1 MLQLI
6 VNRCLQGLLTLV
18 LASIIIFAATE
29 ILPGDV
35 AEAILGQNRNDA
47 AALEAL
53 REELGLNRP
62 AIVRYF
68 DWFFGILQGDL
79 GVSLSTDRPIADM
92 MSGRIWNT
100 ARLAIMTACVAIP
113 LALILGLISAIRA
126 GGVLD
131 KSLAVT
137 TLSLIAVPEFFIG
150 LGLMTIFAVELKW
163 LGANANI
170 RPYYD
175 FGRIVHAM
183 ALPVMTL
190 GFAVLA
196 HMLRM
201 TRASVINIFTS
212 PYIEMA
218 VLKGI
223 PKRRIV
229 MRHALPNALS
239 PIFAVIAL
247 NLAYMVSGVI
257 IVETIFAVPGLSR
270 LLIDGVA
277 LRDIPLIQACAM
289 LFGAVYIVV
298 NLLADIFSII
308 FNPRLRF
315 PK

>member
-1 MLQLI
+1 MLHLI
-6 VNRCLQGLLTLV
+6 VNRCLQGLLTLF

-35 AEAILGQNRNDA
+35 AEAILGQNRNNQE
-47 AALEAL
+47 ALEAL
-53 REELGLNRP
+53 RLELGLDRP

-68 DWFFGILQGDL
+68 DWFFGFIQGDL
-79 GVSLSTDRPIADM
+79 GISQATKRPIADM
-92 MSGRIWNT
+92 VSGRIWNT
-100 ARLAIMTACVAIP
+100 ARLAIMAACVSIP
-113 LALILGLISAIRA
+113 LALIFGLVSAIRA
-126 GGVLD
+126 GGYLD
-131 KSLAVT
+131 KTLAIV

-150 LGLMTIFAVELKW
+150 LSLMTIFAVELKW

-175 FGRIVHAM
+175 IGKVLHAM

-257 IVETIFAVPGLSR
+257 IVETIFAVPGLTR
-270 LLIDGVA
+270 LLVDGVS
-277 LRDIPLIQACAM
+277 LRDIPLIQSCAM
-289 LFGAVYIVV
+289 MFGAVYIIL
-298 NLLADIFSII
+298 NLIADVLSIL

>member
-1 MLQLI
+1 MLHLI
-6 VNRCLQGLLTLV
+6 IHRCLQGLLTLV

-35 AEAILGQNRNDA
+35 AEAILGQNRNNE
-47 AALEAL
+47 AALLAL
-53 REELGLNRP
+53 REELGLDRP

-68 DWFFGILQGDL
+68 DWFFGFIQGDL
-79 GVSLSTDRPIADM
+79 GTSLATDRPVADM
-92 MSGRIWNT
+92 ISGRIWNT
-100 ARLAIMTACVAIP
+100 ARLAIFAACVSIP
-113 LALILGLISAIRA
+113 LALILGLIAAMRA
-126 GGVLD
+126 GGYLD
-131 KSLAVT
+131 KGLSVATLA
-137 TLSLIAVPEFFIG
+137 LIAVPEFFIG

-163 LGANANI
+163 FGANANV

-175 FGRIVHAM
+175 FGRVLHAL

-223 PKRRIV
+223 PKGRIV
-229 MRHALPNALS
+229 LRHALPNALS

-257 IVETIFAVPGLSR
+257 IVESIFAVPGLTR
-270 LLIDGVA
+270 LMVDAVS
-277 LRDIPLIQACAM
+277 LRDIPLIQSCAM
-289 LFGAVYIVV
+289 IFGAVYIIL
-298 NLLADIFSII
+298 NLTADILAIL